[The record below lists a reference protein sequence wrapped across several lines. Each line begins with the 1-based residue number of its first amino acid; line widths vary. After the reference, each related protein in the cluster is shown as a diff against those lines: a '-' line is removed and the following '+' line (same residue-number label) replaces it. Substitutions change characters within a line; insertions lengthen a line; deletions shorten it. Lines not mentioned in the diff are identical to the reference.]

1 VKRHGLRR
9 LSKER
14 EVTNVDDIYHILL
27 HHWVRDDS
35 IFPDEQ
41 QRNQVATGILMA
53 PYFRCRP
60 VSMFDTRLQFQDEEE
75 EESPSVEDTPS
86 DLSSEDDGGLRS
98 ADSNEDDDDFSMYL
112 DSESDNDTDDGADAG
127 DDETR
132 TLLWRHIEFYV
143 ARNEANGQ
151 PNVLFAKVHILHTKG
166 EDHNP
171 RV

>member
-1 VKRHGLRR
+1 
-9 LSKER
+9 
-14 EVTNVDDIYHILL
+14 
-27 HHWVRDDS
+27 
-35 IFPDEQ
+35 
-41 QRNQVATGILMA
+41 
-53 PYFRCRP
+53 
-60 VSMFDTRLQFQDEEE
+60 MFDTRLQFQDEEE

-86 DLSSEDDGGLRS
+86 GLSSEDDGGLRS
-98 ADSNEDDDDFSMYL
+98 ADSNEADDDFSMYS

-143 ARNEANGQ
+143 ARNEVNGQ
-151 PNVLFAKVHILHTKG
+151 PNVQFAKVLILHTKG